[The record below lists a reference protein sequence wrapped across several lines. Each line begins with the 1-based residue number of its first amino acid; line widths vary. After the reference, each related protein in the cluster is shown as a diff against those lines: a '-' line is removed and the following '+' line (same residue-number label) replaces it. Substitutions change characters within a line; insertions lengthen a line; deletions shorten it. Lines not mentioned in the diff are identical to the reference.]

1 MKTRL
6 REMRELAGY
15 STAEE
20 YAMKAGIPVSSYR
33 KYEGGSRSITLEQA
47 WIFAD
52 DFGCTIDEI
61 AGHDTTNS
69 RPISEVIASL
79 RSMNEEGQENAA
91 NAVKGMA
98 MLPGFKKSRKPELVE
113 EETA

>member
-1 MKTRL
+1 MKTNL
-6 REMRELAGY
+6 KTMRIRAGY
-15 STAEE
+15 RTAEE
-20 YAMKAGIPVSSYR
+20 YAMKSGVNLNTYR
-33 KYEGGSRSITLEQA
+33 RYESGARTLTLDQA
-47 WIFAD
+47 WKFAD

-69 RPISEVIASL
+69 RPISEVLASL